1 MKRRS
6 FVRNSALAAFAIS
19 NSGFIRFEGNRYVGD
34 CETTTDIL
42 GPFYR
47 PNGPL
52 RTDLVISGEGG
63 TKVLLEGVVKH
74 SDCVTPFKK
83 AKIELWHCD
92 ATGVYDNTSDEFRYR
107 GTTYSDQR
115 GRYFFNTI
123 LPVPYSASD
132 TMTRPAHFHM
142 MITAGGYQQLIT
154 QLYFEGDKFL
164 NDDSYAS
171 SASARKR
178 ILKVQM
184 LPDKSA
190 RVVYDIGL
198 SKKLVPETAAV
209 QKLKGIYSQEAG
221 DMSIAFSMENDVLVM
236 NDHSGAHALQYV
248 GNNTFQD
255 SERVTNFCFE
265 LLAGGSIKLQVAA
278 GNNTNYFI
286 KAQSS

>member
-1 MKRRS
+1 MSPTRCRKYIRLLVSRITVAPTGRVSVFDMVLCPLLFIEHSGNKKMGTLIRSLNFYMKRRS

-171 SASARKR
+171 SASAGK
-178 ILKVQM
+178 
-184 LPDKSA
+184 
-190 RVVYDIGL
+190 
-198 SKKLVPETAAV
+198 E
-209 QKLKGIYSQEAG
+209 
-221 DMSIAFSMENDVLVM
+221 F
-236 NDHSGAHALQYV
+236 
-248 GNNTFQD
+248 
-255 SERVTNFCFE
+255 
-265 LLAGGSIKLQVAA
+265 
-278 GNNTNYFI
+278 
-286 KAQSS
+286 